1 MMKIRDTDDDL
12 RASGH
17 LVEGNTERVQP
28 DMEDMA
34 TRLFT
39 QAVPPQVRAA

>member
-17 LVEGNTERVQP
+17 LAQGNTERVQT
-28 DMEDMA
+28 DTEDMA
-34 TRLFT
+34 TRVFT
-39 QAVPPQVRAA
+39 QAVPPQVRTA